1 MMRATYLKRY
11 MVFVIC
17 MLLFGITGVASAN
30 HVLVKY
36 PSHNFVWLSH
46 GYGHN
51 GEVWTNS
58 NDCNQKSTE
67 EIALIRTN
75 LNP

>member
-36 PSHNFVWLSH
+36 PSHNFV
-46 GYGHN
+46 
-51 GEVWTNS
+51 
-58 NDCNQKSTE
+58 
-67 EIALIRTN
+67 
-75 LNP
+75 